1 MPVPKTLIQIDI
13 QPEQIGR
20 NYPVAVGIEGD
31 ARIALAAILAGISP
45 RDGDWKETWLRARGA
60 AQLKSEWIID
70 TLREQIPDSAI
81 VFADAC
87 ELGLRMQT
95 DFPTYG
101 PRMFFYPSN
110 YATLGWGLAAAIGG
124 AIGQPDR
131 WTVCVCGD
139 GGFMMAAQELS
150 TAVRYRL
157 KLITV
162 IHNDSTYG
170 AIKAIQRRNHESR
183 FIDTDLNNPDFT
195 KFAESFGIA
204 FYRADSPQTFAE
216 ALQKAQQV
224 DGPSLIEIP
233 DTWRSLRL

>member
-1 MPVPKTLIQIDI
+1 MPVPKILIQIDI
-13 QPEQIGR
+13 QPDQIGK

-31 ARIALAAILAGISP
+31 VRIALSAILDVISP
-45 RDGDWKETWLRARGA
+45 RQGEWKETWQRARGA

-70 TLREQIPDSAI
+70 TLRDQIPESAI

-87 ELGLRMQT
+87 EMGLRMQT
-95 DFPTYG
+95 DFPAYA
-101 PRMFFYPSN
+101 PRTFFYPSN

-183 FIDTDLNNPDFT
+183 FIDTDLNNPDFA
-195 KFAESFGIA
+195 KFADSFGVA
-204 FYRADSPQTFAE
+204 FYRADSPETFVE

-224 DGPSLIEIP
+224 NGPSLIEIP